1 MIIPYQDIQ
10 PDTLTELIEHFV
22 LREGTEYGE
31 QDISLADKV
40 TQVREQL
47 ASGRVVIVYSELH
60 ESVNIIP
67 KEQLNVEN
75 STIDG

>member
-10 PDTLTELIEHFV
+10 PETLTQLIEHFV

-31 QDISLADKV
+31 HDISLADKV

-47 ASGRVVIVYSELH
+47 ASGQVVIVYSELH

-67 KEQLNVEN
+67 KEQVSAEN